1 MKRFQVRRL
10 DKEGKPLPPKNNHYL
25 VVNVDEPY
33 AEQVFLLIQEHE
45 KSKGT
50 WDGPETFRDFVIELT
65 GEKHIWEKLKGKV
78 EH

>member
-1 MKRFQVRRL
+1 MIRR
-10 DKEGKPLPPKNNHYL
+10 GNPYRPKNNHYL

-65 GEKHIWEKLKGKV
+65 GEKHIWEKLKGR
-78 EH
+78 